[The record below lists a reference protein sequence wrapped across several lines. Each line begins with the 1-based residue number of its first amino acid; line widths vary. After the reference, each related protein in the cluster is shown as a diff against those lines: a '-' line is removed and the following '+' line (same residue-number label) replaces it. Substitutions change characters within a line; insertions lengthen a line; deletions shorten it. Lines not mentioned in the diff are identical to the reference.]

1 MKIAARF
8 FTYNSRKCR
17 NFPIPEAL
25 AAVVIGVVPVV
36 AHSQIASEISSSGII
51 TPGSI
56 RIVPRISVSETY
68 TNNVL
73 LSSTGRQADLVRS
86 TVLV

>member
-1 MKIAARF
+1 MKLAARF

-68 TNNVL
+68 TNTVL
-73 LSSTGRQADLVRS
+73 LTKSACLPVLLRS
-86 TVLV
+86 TLLV